1 MCLKSNF
8 TKASKG
14 KEKPNYQLRYNDTNY
29 LQDFHVSMREYGSET
44 DLK

>member
-1 MCLKSNF
+1 MCLNIKF
-8 TKASKG
+8 TKALKD
-14 KEKPNYQLRYNDTNY
+14 KENYQLRYNDTNY